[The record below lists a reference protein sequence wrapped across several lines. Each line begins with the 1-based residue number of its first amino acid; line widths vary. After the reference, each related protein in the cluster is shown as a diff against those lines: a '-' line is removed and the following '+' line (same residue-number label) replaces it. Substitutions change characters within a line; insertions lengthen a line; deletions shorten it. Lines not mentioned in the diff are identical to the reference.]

1 VIEEDG
7 ALARG
12 LRTIAFTKARVITE
26 LMHSWIVE
34 AEPALAARISSY
46 RAGFLPA
53 ERREIERR
61 LFDGSLSG
69 VIATSALEL
78 GIDVGGLDVC
88 ILVGYPGSQIA
99 TWQRSGRVGRRGEAA
114 IALVAQPDALDQYL
128 VSHPRAFFARG
139 PEHAVLDPHSA
150 EIEGAHLPCAAAELP
165 LRAEEPW
172 LAEPE
177 TRACVAAL
185 EERGALLFCAIPSSG
200 TPRSSSTTRT
210 RAASAS
216 RRACSTA
223 SSRCSRRHTS

>member
-1 VIEEDG
+1 
-7 ALARG
+7 ALAG
-12 LRTIAFTKARVITE
+12 
-26 LMHSWIVE
+26 
-34 AEPALAARISSY
+34 RISSY

-114 IALVAQPDALDQYL
+114 IALAAPPDALDQYP
-128 VSHPRAFFARG
+128 VTHPHAFFARG
-139 PEHAVLDPHSA
+139 PEPAVLDPHSA
-150 EIEGAHLPCAAAELP
+150 EIAGAHLPCAAAELP
-165 LRAEEPW
+165 LRAVEPW

-177 TRACVAAL
+177 TRARVAAL
-185 EERGALLFCAIPSSG
+185 EECGSIL
-200 TPRSSSTTRT
+200 RSDSDD
-210 RAASAS
+210 
-216 RRACSTA
+216 
-223 SSRCSRRHTS
+223 